1 VPIIDWIVIAGS
13 DVAEIMSRI
22 VRYLSGAN
30 HIMMLPL
37 AEVILTNKDKG
48 YRTAVSSVLCL
59 STVIIPAKARDY
71 VFTGVG

>member
-1 VPIIDWIVIAGS
+1 MPIIDWIVIAGS

-48 YRTAVSSVLCL
+48 YRTAVSSVLC
-59 STVIIPAKARDY
+59 
-71 VFTGVG
+71 

>member
-1 VPIIDWIVIAGS
+1 MKCVNAAL

-30 HIMMLPL
+30 HILPLPL

-48 YRTAVSSVLCL
+48 YKTAVCSFLYQL
-59 STVIIPAKARDY
+59 VIMPA
-71 VFTGVG
+71 